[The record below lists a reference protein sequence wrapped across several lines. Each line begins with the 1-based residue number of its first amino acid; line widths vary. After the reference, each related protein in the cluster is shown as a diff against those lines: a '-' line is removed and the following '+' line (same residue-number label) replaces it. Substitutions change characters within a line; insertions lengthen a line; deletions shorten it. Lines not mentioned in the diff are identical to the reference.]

1 MILATASKTLTDS
14 QVIEK
19 AWKLIDHRDIK
30 SQLPPRYTLR
40 QLHEASLQLMQL
52 GASFI
57 ERYGDRLKVLD
68 QTAYRELN
76 TWKEML

>member
-1 MILATASKTLTDS
+1 MATPVTSLTDS

-19 AWKLIDHRDIK
+19 AWKLIHHRDVK

-40 QLHEASLQLMQL
+40 QLHEASLQMMQL

-57 ERYGDRLKVLD
+57 DRYGDRLKELD
-68 QTAYRELN
+68 CQAWRELS